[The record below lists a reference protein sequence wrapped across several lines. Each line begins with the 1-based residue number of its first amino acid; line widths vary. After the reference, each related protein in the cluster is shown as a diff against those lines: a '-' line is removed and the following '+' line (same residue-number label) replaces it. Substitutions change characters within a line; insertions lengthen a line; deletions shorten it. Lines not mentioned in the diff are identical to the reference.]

1 MVFQVHIYC
10 HVIQVLFGTAS
21 VLLANSTKCP
31 RDGGGGGCFGRRTKF
46 FQKSGDFAGNRR
58 LRNVSGKYHI
68 VLGHSRK
75 KWDIICIAI
84 C

>member
-31 RDGGGGGCFGRRTKF
+31 RDGGGGGMFWEENKVLPEIWRFCWESETQECFWEISHS
-46 FQKSGDFAGNRR
+46 SGT
-58 LRNVSGKYHI
+58 
-68 VLGHSRK
+68 
-75 KWDIICIAI
+75 
-84 C
+84 